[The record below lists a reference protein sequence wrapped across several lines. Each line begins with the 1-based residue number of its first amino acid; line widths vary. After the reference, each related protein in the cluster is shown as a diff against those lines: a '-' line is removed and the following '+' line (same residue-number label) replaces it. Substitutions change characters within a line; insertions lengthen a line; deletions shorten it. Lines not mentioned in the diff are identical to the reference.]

1 MRIALITTFPPGKG
15 SLNEYAFHF
24 VRVLRAKSEVSEVV
38 LLTDEL
44 PAGVA
49 YADEPAADGIAAL
62 RILRA
67 IRQEKPDAVIF
78 NIQFATFGGSKI
90 SATLGLLTPLLF
102 KLSGFPTIVLLHN
115 IMETIDLQS
124 AGYAGNRLIEWMIRA
139 IGGVVTWLVLQADLV
154 ALTIPKYVEILQEK
168 YKADNVLLAPH
179 GSFDDEME
187 GPSFELP
194 DGPKQVMAFG
204 KFGTYKKVEDM
215 IEAVQLLNQRG
226 SEPLEVVVAGTDSPN
241 AHGYLA
247 GVQEHYGH
255 LDNLRFT
262 GYVAESDVPRI
273 FREAAVAVFPYT
285 STTGSSGVLHQ
296 AGDYGKAVV
305 LPRIGDLA
313 ELIEEEGYKGEFFT
327 PGDVASLADAI
338 ERIVSNPDY
347 RKELG
352 LRNFRASRGLPI
364 AEVVDWYL
372 FHLDGLFK
380 AKGVS

>member
-1 MRIALITTFPPGKG
+1 MPDKSPKPQPLIG
-15 SLNEYAFHF
+15 SL
-24 VRVLRAKSEVSEVV
+24 
-38 LLTDEL
+38 
-44 PAGVA
+44 
-49 YADEPAADGIAAL
+49 
-62 RILRA
+62 
-67 IRQEKPDAVIF
+67 
-78 NIQFATFGGSKI
+78 
-90 SATLGLLTPLLF
+90 
-102 KLSGFPTIVLLHN
+102 
-115 IMETIDLQS
+115 
-124 AGYAGNRLIEWMIRA
+124 
-139 IGGVVTWLVLQADLV
+139 
-154 ALTIPKYVEILQEK
+154 
-168 YKADNVLLAPH
+168 
-179 GSFDDEME
+179 
-187 GPSFELP
+187 
-194 DGPKQVMAFG
+194 
-204 KFGTYKKVEDM
+204 
-215 IEAVQLLNQRG
+215 
-226 SEPLEVVVAGTDSPN
+226 
-241 AHGYLA
+241 
-247 GVQEHYGH
+247 
-255 LDNLRFT
+255 
-262 GYVAESDVPRI
+262 PRI